1 MPTRHR
7 IRLRWIIRT
16 VATIVAIVAVPWYLM
31 QTVLAPTLRLA
42 RLRAEPSPNL
52 LRVPVSGVRV
62 GRLVDTWGGIRS
74 GNRRHEGI
82 DIIAPRGTAVV
93 AATNGLVSMV
103 GQNRLGGN
111 VVWIAGPGG
120 ERHYYAHLDAFAPI
134 SEGAD
139 VIIGDTLGYVGDTGN
154 ARGTPTHL
162 HYGIYTDSGAINP
175 YPKLIPPWRRPSVA
189 RP

>member
-1 MPTRHR
+1 MTKRHR
-7 IRLRWIIRT
+7 IRPWWIIRT
-16 VATIVAIVAVPWYLM
+16 VATVVAVVAVPWLLI

-42 RLRAEPSPNL
+42 RIRAEPSPTF

-62 GRLVDTWGGIRS
+62 QRLVDTWGGIRS

-82 DIIAPRGTAVV
+82 DIFAPRGTAII
-93 AATNGLVSMV
+93 AATYGMVSMV
-103 GQNRLGGN
+103 GQNPLGGN

-134 SEGAD
+134 SEGAE
-139 VIIGDTLGYVGDTGN
+139 VMIGDTLGYVGDTGN

-175 YPKLIPPWRRPSVA
+175 YPKLMPPWRRPRA
-189 RP
+189 AGP